1 MRALRL
7 GLPGRR
13 TARFGGWTAAIS
25 ALLLVGCASGA
36 RNAAF
41 YEIREAPTGIEA
53 GEAISVTLKSRTGP
67 NGKASATEKDRDLVA
82 ACVERGAVKANSR
95 LSFQR
100 EASAPGVRY
109 VVRVEA
115 HTLHS
120 SKGLEGGGGAIG
132 VAWLQ
137 LSRFS
142 AEVFDARHDRIAGS
156 VVSSDWGD
164 EGGGLAYI
172 IPLVFWSNS
181 EAHACEA
188 LGKGIARLVSE

>member
-1 MRALRL
+1 MRAPRL
-7 GLPGRR
+7 GLTRSR
-13 TARFGGWTAAIS
+13 TARFGGWAAAMS
-25 ALLLVGCASGA
+25 ALFLIGCASGP

-53 GEAISVTLKSRTGP
+53 GEAISLMLKSRTGP
-67 NGKASATEKDRDLVA
+67 DRKASATEKDRDLVA

-95 LSFQR
+95 LSFERQ
-100 EASAPGVRY
+100 ANAPSVRY

-120 SKGLEGGGGAIG
+120 SKGLEGNQGGIG
-132 VAWLQ
+132 VVWLQ

-142 AEVFDARHDRIAGS
+142 AEVFDARHDRIVGS
-156 VVSSDWGD
+156 VVSSDWGG
-164 EGGGLAYI
+164 EGVGLALI
-172 IPLVFWSNS
+172 IPFGFWSNS